1 MFNADDYKNV
11 NREQWQA
18 TAQAWPGDHVL
29 DLAAGNGPASSP
41 RARVG
46 LVGSDQAITLKSKW
60 IHSKSKCF
68 PGLKWHF

>member
-18 TAQAWPGDHVL
+18 TAQAWPGDYVL

-41 RARVG
+41 RVRVLISPMVLNLIMASCVD
-46 LVGSDQAITLKSKW
+46 LVLAAWLLLMS
-60 IHSKSKCF
+60 
-68 PGLKWHF
+68 